1 MKSNVKAIR
10 KCAPFK
16 KEIISFDK
24 KGKKVITIKE
34 ITDCYLVVLKDGSSV
49 ALTEKQ
55 MKEYGIR
62 GILPDT
68 NKPIISEKTEKV
80 DEIEEDLDEDGDEG
94 ETKETDTPPL
104 LTLPSQTTA
113 TGNSNS
119 PIVIK

>member
-1 MKSNVKAIR
+1 MKSNVREIR

-24 KGKKVITIKE
+24 KGKKVITVKE

-55 MKEYGIR
+55 LSEYGIR
-62 GILPDT
+62 GTLPDT
-68 NKPIISEKTEKV
+68 NKPIISNKPEV
-80 DEIEEDLDEDGDEG
+80 IDEIEEDLDEE
-94 ETKETDTPPL
+94 EETEVVTEVTEPTKEAAPVL
-104 LTLPSQTTA
+104 KLS
-113 TGNSNS
+113 GNS